1 MVFFWRRNIIDTNL
15 KQENYMKKNVFSIFL
30 ITAASLYLSS
40 CSDDHYKSVSLANQL
55 DGGIEITEISGDTKQ
70 SLPLKIT
77 ENTTEEFEVDPD
89 GEEIKFKLKIDGSDY
104 LLRTG
109 YITDFSSFGLKIFR
123 KDGCIYFR
131 IDKHNHDEKLDTS
144 I

>member
-1 MVFFWRRNIIDTNL
+1 MVFFRRRNIIDTNL

-30 ITAASLYLSS
+30 LAAASLYLYS

-70 SLPLKIT
+70 SLPLKIA

-131 IDKHNHDEKLDTS
+131 IDKHKHDEKLDAS

>member
-1 MVFFWRRNIIDTNL
+1 
-15 KQENYMKKNVFSIFL
+15 MKKLFLTAMAVASAAAIF
-30 ITAASLYLSS
+30 LSS

-70 SLPLKIT
+70 SLPLKIA

-131 IDKHNHDEKLDTS
+131 IDKHNHDEKLDAS